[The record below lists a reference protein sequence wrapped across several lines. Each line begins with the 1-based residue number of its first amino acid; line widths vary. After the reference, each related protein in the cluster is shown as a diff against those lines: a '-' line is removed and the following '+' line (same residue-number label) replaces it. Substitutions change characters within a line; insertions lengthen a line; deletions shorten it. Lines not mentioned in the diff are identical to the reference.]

1 MIRRPPRSTRTDTL
15 FPYTTLFRSWESGN
29 DRVRVSADYRKREY
43 DLGAPAS
50 GDGYRVAAQYRRRIG
65 AHHWLSIDL
74 SHEEMSSIESP
85 SRSYE
90 RRVINATYS
99 LPVAKRLRL
108 LPSIDVR
115 KWDYD
120 ARIAQGDPARSE

>member
-50 GDGYRVAAQYRRRIG
+50 GDGYRLAAQYRRRIG
-65 AHHWLSIDL
+65 SYHWLRIDL
-74 SHEEMSSIESP
+74 SHEEMTSSGSP
-85 SRSYE
+85 RRSFA
-90 RRVINATYS
+90 RRVITATS
-99 LPVAKRLRL
+99 SMPVATRGRVVQ
-108 LPSIDVR
+108 SIDEIGR
-115 KWDYD
+115 ASGREKGWTY
-120 ARIAQGDPARSE
+120 E